1 MTRLRDWLG
10 GNLAAVAALFFL
22 VALFLLAVLAPLIA
36 PFPPTAQNLSNTLAE
51 PSWQHWMGTDDL
63 GRDVL
68 RRLIHGAPA
77 TLFASFLAVSVATAI
92 GVPVGLLAGFIG
104 GWVDDVICRVIDTLL
119 SFPGIVLAI
128 GVTGALGIG
137 LTNAMIAL
145 GIVFSPGLARL
156 MRAQTLV
163 VKHELYVDASR
174 CFGAGLWRILLKHV
188 APNAIQPVIVQVT
201 LLLAVALL
209 AEASLSFLGL
219 GVQPPQPSWGG
230 MLARAYNY
238 MELAPE
244 QMYAP
249 GIAILL
255 TALAFNTLGEALRQA
270 LDPTRRRR

>member
-68 RRLIHGAPA
+68 SRLIHGAPA

>member
-1 MTRLRDWLG
+1 MRRLRAWLG
-10 GNLAAVAALFFL
+10 GNAAAVVALFFL
-22 VALFLLAVLAPLIA
+22 VALFGMAALAPWIA
-36 PFPPTAQNLSNTLAE
+36 PYSPTAQNLGNTLAE
-51 PSWQHWMGTDDL
+51 PSAAHWMGTDDL

-68 RRLIHGAPA
+68 SRLIHGAPA
-77 TLFASFLAVSVATAI
+77 SLFASFLAVAVAAAI
-92 GVPVGLLAGFIG
+92 GVPVGLLAGFMG
-104 GWVDDVICRVIDTLL
+104 GWVDDIISRMIDTLL

-137 LTNAMIAL
+137 LTNAMLAV

-163 VKHELYVDASR
+163 VKQELYVDASR
-174 CFGAGLWRILLKHV
+174 CFGAGLGRILLKHV

-219 GVQPPQPSWGG
+219 GVQPPLPSWGG

-238 MELAPE
+238 MEIAPE

-249 GIAILL
+249 GIAILV